1 MMATSPVFVG
11 IDISKSRLDVVVI
24 PPETSFSMPN
34 EEAAIRKLVARL
46 HKAKPHLILLEATG
60 GYEHL
65 VLAAL
70 REAQLPARFIN
81 PRQVRDFARSL
92 GILAKTD
99 KIDARVLALFA
110 EKLRPEPRPLP
121 DAAQQELKQLMT
133 RKRQLGKMIQQEQN
147 RLPLSPAPRVQ
158 DSIRKVI
165 QALEGQL
172 QALEQEI
179 DDFFRQHPL
188 WVAKEELLRSVPGVG
203 PQTALSL
210 VAWLWELGRLSRREI
225 AALVGVAPFSWDSGA
240 WRGRRSIR
248 GGRPGIRRV
257 LYMAT
262 VAALRCN
269 QVIRTFYHRLL
280 QQGKAKKLAII
291 ACMRK
296 LLTILNAMVKN
307 QQPWQTQVLTP

>member
-1 MMATSPVFVG
+1 MKTSPVFVG
-11 IDISKSRLDVVVI
+11 IDISKSRLDVVLL
-24 PPETSFSMPN
+24 PPETSFSIPN
-34 EEAAIRKLVARL
+34 QEAALKKLVVRL
-46 HKAKPHLILLEATG
+46 QKASPQIILLEATG

-65 VLAAL
+65 VLVAL
-70 REAQLPARFIN
+70 REAELPARFIN

-147 RLPLSPAPRVQ
+147 RLPISPSPRVQ
-158 DSIRKVI
+158 DSIRTVI
-165 QALEGQL
+165 QALQSQL
-172 QALEQEI
+172 QALEREI

-188 WVAKEELLRSVPGVG
+188 WVEKEELLRSVPGVG
-203 PQTALSL
+203 PQTSLSL

-296 LLTILNAMVKN
+296 LLTILNAMVKK